1 MTGIEMLL
9 ALQSQLTCT
18 ASVLC
23 CDWQLLAGQAMQES
37 SGEPSA
43 IGDDGKAY
51 GLWQIHEATL
61 ENVRRMK
68 PDMADWELEDLLD
81 AEKNWQVYMAEMVRL
96 RVWMLNTYGKAPMWA
111 LLASWNWGCGNVKKL
126 LDLYTTPDGET
137 WWSKAYVTLPERV
150 KDYMRACY
158 NRGADFKVIDV

>member
-1 MTGIEMLL
+1 MMEALL
-9 ALQSQLTCT
+9 ALHAHLTCT

-37 SGEPSA
+37 SGDPAA

-61 ENVRRMK
+61 ENCRRME
-68 PDMADWELEDLLD
+68 PEMDDWELEDLLD
-81 AEKNWQVYMAEMVRL
+81 AEKNWRVYMTEMCRL
-96 RVWMLNTYGKAPMWA
+96 RVWLLNDYGDAPIWV

-126 LDLYTTPDGET
+126 LDAHKDDWMG
-137 WWSKAYVTLPERV
+137 AYWDLPERV
-150 KDYMRACY
+150 KDYVRLCY
-158 NRGADFKVIDV
+158 FRSVAFRSDECTDN